1 MLEFYKQNS
10 DESYTKIEQLLGKN
24 NSQKSIKVSVE
35 NIDIAEGETWC
46 VKAKTIGISNQLSE
60 WSDAVCSDVKASSE
74 LIESLSW
81 PRVNNR
87 VKQVKYD
94 LSASYNNFTKLVE
107 ITVASKDIAGT
118 SVVSLESTNQEYSTI
133 IARDFVLS
141 SAKTLELEMIEEIA
155 STSEQISVKTI
166 TINKV
171 FDYFVLPK
179 LAVSSANIG
188 RVNLLIFTFKDKD
201 GNQVGESI
209 SVKKANILSYTD
221 SKVSVFSS
229 ALVSIRS
236 TLTNRECILTPLIDK
251 LTNYVVY
258 RQELGSSPL
267 TPASDF
273 VQVSPLIE
281 RSTCTSDGYKFSN
294 NLVSYTTDETLR
306 IVKFIDRYPNE
317 VSKRY
322 RYLFLFFDADGEPQS
337 YSLTNPNIIEIQ

>member
-1 MLEFYKQNS
+1 MNKNYLSFLKNILDYEKSNKQTSSRLQTIDTQTFEYK
-10 DESYTKIEQLLGKN
+10 YIKKG
-24 NSQKSIKVSVE
+24 SI
-35 NIDIAEGETWC
+35 
-46 VKAKTIGISNQLSE
+46 
-60 WSDAVCSDVKASSE
+60 
-74 LIESLSW
+74 LI
-81 PRVNNR
+81 
-87 VKQVKYD
+87 
-94 LSASYNNFTKLVE
+94 KLH
-107 ITVASKDIAGT
+107 
-118 SVVSLESTNQEYSTI
+118 
-133 IARDFVLS
+133 R
-141 SAKTLELEMIEEIA
+141 
-155 STSEQISVKTI
+155 
-166 TINKV
+166 
-171 FDYFVLPK
+171 
-179 LAVSSANIG
+179 
-188 RVNLLIFTFKDKD
+188 
-201 GNQVGESI
+201 NQVGMNFRYFYIDDMNYALRWFSPNKKYESSCVKLSDI
-209 SVKKANILSYTD
+209 VSVKKANILSYTD